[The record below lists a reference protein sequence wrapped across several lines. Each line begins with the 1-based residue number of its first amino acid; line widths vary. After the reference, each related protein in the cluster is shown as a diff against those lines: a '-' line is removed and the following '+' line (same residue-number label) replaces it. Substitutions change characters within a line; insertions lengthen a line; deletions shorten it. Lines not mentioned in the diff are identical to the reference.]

1 MNSKLSKK
9 PPRRVENVPAVKRQV
24 QGLMAYATP
33 ARYTGEIKPNRI
45 TYYCG
50 SYTVCEAAVAKMP
63 EIETDESSEFSFQLL
78 SRSIVPEQF
87 PTPDKAAFVRR
98 IK

>member
-1 MNSKLSKK
+1 VPVVKK
-9 PPRRVENVPAVKRQV
+9 QV

-33 ARYTGEIKPNRI
+33 ARYTGEIRSSRVH
-45 TYYCG
+45 YYG
-50 SYTVCEAAVAKMP
+50 YTVCEAVVAKMP

-78 SRSIVPEQF
+78 SSSIVPEQF